1 MDYKVIVGWDQ
12 ENQKF
17 FIVESD
23 VEGLWLE
30 KPTFE
35 ALVAAI
41 HDVAGELILHNHG
54 VQRSEP
60 VLRIFREIGAP
71 VPVSLGA

>member
-1 MDYKVIVGWDQ
+1 MEYKVIVGWDQ

-30 KPTFE
+30 KATFE
-35 ALVAAI
+35 DLVAAI
-41 HDVAGELILHNHG
+41 HDVAGELISHNHG
-54 VQRSEP
+54 VPEHAP
-60 VLRIFREIGAP
+60 VLRIYREVGAP
-71 VPVSLGA
+71 APVAMDA